1 MKFAIKIKSFSRE
14 VFLEIKKINWLN
26 RQDVLKYTVIVISIS
41 VVVAIFLGGLDY
53 LFTTLIRRF
62 II

>member
-1 MKFAIKIKSFSRE
+1 MKIIEKSKSFLKE
-14 VFLEIKKINWLN
+14 VFLEIKKINWLS
-26 RQDVLKYTVIVISIS
+26 RKEVLKYTIVVVSAS
-41 VVVAIFLGGLDY
+41 VVIAAFLGGLDY